1 MNSSVYWIH
10 RPEHTDMFNQGYI
23 GVSNNTRLRWNEHKT
38 RTGNL
43 HLQRA
48 IKKYG
53 WENLEKDVVLVADEA
68 YCLDVETKLRSR
80 SGIGWNIT
88 AGGGM
93 PPSSR
98 GKKFIRSA
106 ETRAR
111 LSAAKLATWA
121 SGFKRTPE
129 MQAKVNLN
137 LTDGGKATRFVKGQV
152 PYNKGVPAPPHVIA
166 AVRKANLGRIQPQEE
181 IDKRAKSLLGHI
193 VTQETR
199 DKIRIKNMGRK
210 PPMAGKH
217 FPKVICP
224 HCNTE
229 GGMTGMKSWHFD
241 NCRNKGAA

>member
-23 GVSNNTRLRWNEHKT
+23 GVSNNTRLRWNGHKSKA
-38 RTGNL
+38 GNL

-48 IKKYG
+48 ITKYG

-68 YCLDVETKLRSR
+68 YCLDVETKLRSHTE
-80 SGIGWNIT
+80 IGWNIV

-152 PYNKGVPAPPHVIA
+152 PYNKGVPAPPHVIEA
-166 AVRKANLGRIQPQEE
+166 AKRGSTGRKHTEEELKKMSLCHMGRAMPAHTKE
-181 IDKRAKSLLGHI
+181 RL
-193 VTQETR
+193 
-199 DKIRIKNMGRK
+199 RIANMGRK
-210 PPMAGKH
+210 PAMLGKH
-217 FPKVICP
+217 FPKAICP

-229 GGMTGMKSWHFD
+229 GGLTGMKRWHFG

>member
-10 RPEHTDMFNQGYI
+10 RPEHTDLFNQGYI
-23 GVSNNTRLRWNEHKT
+23 GVSNNTRIRWNGHKSKA
-38 RTGNL
+38 GNL

-68 YCLDVETKLRSR
+68 YCLNVETKLRSR
-80 SGIGWNIT
+80 AEIGWNIV

-98 GKKFIRSA
+98 GKKFIRTEA
-106 ETRAR
+106 YKAQMRI
-111 LSAAKLATWA
+111 AKLATWA
-121 SGFKRTPE
+121 RGFKRTPE

-137 LTDGGKATRFVKGQV
+137 LTEGGKATRFMKGQV
-152 PYNKGVPAPPHVIA
+152 PYNKGMPALPHVIEA
-166 AVRKANLGRIQPQEE
+166 AKRGSTGRKHTEEELKKMSLCHMGRVMSAHTKE
-181 IDKRAKSLLGHI
+181 SL
-193 VTQETR
+193 
-199 DKIRIKNMGRK
+199 RIANMGRK
-210 PPMAGKH
+210 PAMLGKH

-229 GGMTGMKSWHFD
+229 GGLTGMKRWHFG
-241 NCRNKGAA
+241 NCRNKGVA